1 VSVRA
6 CLCVPVWV
14 CSACAH
20 ARARECGRGQKT
32 DLRPMVLQP
41 FPGVA
46 VCYDALGLAYA
57 HDHQQH
63 DLPAHESKEHSSSSA
78 LAVDAQRTLP

>member
-1 VSVRA
+1 
-6 CLCVPVWV
+6 
-14 CSACAH
+14 
-20 ARARECGRGQKT
+20 
-32 DLRPMVLQP
+32 MVLQP

-78 LAVDAQRTLP
+78 LAVDEQRTLP